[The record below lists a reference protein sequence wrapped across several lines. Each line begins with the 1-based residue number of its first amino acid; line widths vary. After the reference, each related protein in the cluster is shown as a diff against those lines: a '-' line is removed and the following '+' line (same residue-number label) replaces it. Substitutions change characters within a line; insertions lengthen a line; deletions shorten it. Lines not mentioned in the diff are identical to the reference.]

1 MAPPPG
7 PKALSAHLAGPDKA
21 AILLLS
27 LERQHAEEIVSQLD
41 DEELKSLSRA
51 MAGIG
56 RVDSAVVEDVLKQF
70 VERVSYSSDLTGNF
84 SSAEKLLRAVLPTER
99 ADAIL
104 EEITGSSIGSP
115 GVSMWERLS
124 QVNEELLANYLKNE
138 YPQTIALILSRID
151 PIHASA
157 VMVHLPDQLNLQ
169 IMLRILKMETVHRD
183 VIEDIE
189 RTLHSEFISNLG
201 HTQKRD
207 SFELL
212 AEVFN
217 AFDRTTETRLMELLE
232 SQDFEAATQVKSL
245 MFTFEDFIRIEPSG
259 IQLLLRSLNK
269 AALAVALKGAPKHMQ
284 DLFLTNMSERAQKV
298 LQEDMAAQGAVR
310 LRKIEEAQQ
319 QLVQTA
325 KEMADRGEIEILQRN
340 QQEDRLVR

>member
-1 MAPPPG
+1 MPASG
-7 PKALSAHLAGPDKA
+7 PRALSAHLAGPDKA

-27 LERQHAEEIVSQLD
+27 LERNHAEEIVSQLD
-41 DEELKSLSRA
+41 DDELKILSRA

-56 RVDSAVVEDVLKQF
+56 RVDSAVVEDVLRQF

-84 SSAEKLLRAVLPTER
+84 SSAEKLLRSVLPTER

-104 EEITGSSIGSP
+104 EEITGSAIGQP

-157 VMVHLPDQLNLQ
+157 VMTHLPDQLNLQ

-207 SFELL
+207 SYELL

-217 AFDRTTETRLMELLE
+217 AFDRSTETRLMELLE
-232 SQDFEAATQVKSL
+232 SQDYESATHVKAL
-245 MFTFEDFIRIEPSG
+245 MFTFEDFTRIEPAG
-259 IQLLLRSLNK
+259 IQLLLRNLNK
-269 AALAVALKGAPKHMQ
+269 AVLAVALKGAPKQMQ

-298 LQEDMAAQGAVR
+298 LQEDMAALGAIR
-310 LRKIEEAQQ
+310 LKKIEEAQQ

-325 KEMADRGEIEILQRN
+325 KEMSDRGEIEILQRN
-340 QQEDRLVR
+340 QQEDRLIR